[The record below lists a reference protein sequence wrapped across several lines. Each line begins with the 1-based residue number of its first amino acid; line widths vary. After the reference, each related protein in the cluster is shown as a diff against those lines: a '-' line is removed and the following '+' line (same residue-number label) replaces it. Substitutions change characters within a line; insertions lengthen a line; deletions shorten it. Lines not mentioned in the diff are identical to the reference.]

1 MHLRFLPLSIV
12 SISVCSAF
20 TSSPLRTPLCRITST
35 PRSPLILSS
44 EVADTVDDV
53 PSDVEEVEEV
63 PIIADEN
70 VINARNEVLYL
81 AKSLAEK
88 SPTGIFLTTL
98 DSISKLTKATAELEA
113 VAPPSFTKVEQDL
126 SIGDWELVCTTRK
139 PTRGLPSEPT
149 KLSLPFNLPKPPSP
163 SALQDSVRKSIS
175 VVQRIKTSE
184 ETTDVID
191 RVDNVIE
198 YTPLSLTDVIPED
211 SPLKAIRGWNVNPLE
226 VSKSKVTLIHKAD
239 VESLT
244 PVYRT
249 KIGLKSVVVTVAGTS
264 QYLEPEGADVL
275 GLNIPSVGD
284 FLNSGTF
291 DTTFVDENVRISRGK
306 IAGVIDELR
315 VFIRKGSSVE
325 DILGED
331 YQAPAIDDGVDES
344 PKKSPVV
351 NERIEAVSKAF
362 SGVVDAVDTLDKNVR
377 SSVQNDAQ
385 NVTKAVV
392 GVRESIEI
400 TASNVRGVV
409 KEDIEVISKAVEEV
423 RSAVIGETK
432 ESEEVTESTDE
443 IVAEVEEVVEETEE
457 INTEVD
463 EDEAE
468 DTEIEVEMEME
479 EGKADEES
487 EEE

>member
-1 MHLRFLPLSIV
+1 M
-12 SISVCSAF
+12 
-20 TSSPLRTPLCRITST
+20 
-35 PRSPLILSS
+35 
-44 EVADTVDDV
+44 
-53 PSDVEEVEEV
+53 
-63 PIIADEN
+63 
-70 VINARNEVLYL
+70 
-81 AKSLAEK
+81 
-88 SPTGIFLTTL
+88 G
-98 DSISKLTKATAELEA
+98 
-113 VAPPSFTKVEQDL
+113 

-184 ETTDVID
+184 ESTDVID

-198 YTPLSLTDVIPED
+198 YTPLSLTDVIPEE

-331 YQAPAIDDGVDES
+331 YQAPAMDESVDES

-362 SGVVDAVDTLDKNVR
+362 SGVVDAV
-377 SSVQNDAQ
+377 
-385 NVTKAVV
+385 
-392 GVRESIEI
+392 RESIEI
-400 TASNVRGVV
+400 TANNVRGVV
-409 KEDIEVISKAVEEV
+409 EEDIEVISKAVEEV

-432 ESEEVTESTDE
+432 ETEEVTESTDE
-443 IVAEVEEVVEETEE
+443 IVAEVEEVIEETEE
-457 INTEVD
+457 IDTEAD

-468 DTEIEVEMEME
+468 DTDIEVEMEME
-479 EGKADEES
+479 EDKTDEET